1 MIVRELLTRLGFD
14 VDTSGGKK
22 FDRVLRGIALGATAA
37 VTAVNS
43 ATGAVMAFANAQ
55 AKQIT
60 TIGRQAQLA
69 GESFEKFQTSVAAGA
84 AVGFDSDRMAD
95 TLKDVND
102 KIGDFLSTGG
112 GGLADYFEQIAPRIG
127 QTAEQ
132 FRGLSGSD
140 ALQLYFN
147 GLERAN
153 LSQAEM
159 TFYLEAIA
167 NDATGLIPILR
178 NGGAE
183 WQRLAAEAEE
193 YGVLTEQQLTTST
206 EFTASMRRLTSV
218 FRVMR
223 QRIAVEVMP
232 ALRLYIEQLLAWYRQ
247 NRALIEQRIVDV
259 LKAIL
264 YAFQMVMGVIRT
276 VVEWFTKLVDWV
288 GGGERAFRLLVATIS
303 VLIAARV
310 VRGIMALRTAIMAMN
325 IAAWAN
331 PFGVMVLA
339 IIAII
344 ALVAALVLVG
354 EDFIVWLQGGQSQ
367 FGEWY
372 QYIADKLRELG
383 AWFARTFEE
392 IFGGWDGLL
401 ASIRERWDI
410 VVQDVKDLWSG
421 MVRFFRAA
429 LTGDIEAAL
438 DVVLNGF
445 RRIIDIIW
453 SLWSDMARGV
463 AALVTSIIPD
473 MPSLPNWLTRLNP
486 FADGEPL
493 DPVRTQELG
502 SIPSAPVGPRIP
514 PAPPAN
520 GPRTTNV
527 NVQPNITITPT
538 GPLSPEE
545 TDRVAREL
553 SERMRRDME
562 DAFTTTLPNFPN
574 PEAM

>member
-14 VDTSGGKK
+14 VDTSGGVQ
-22 FDRVLRGIALGATAA
+22 FDRVLRGVALGATAA

-43 ATGAVMAFANAQ
+43 ATGAIMAFANAQ
-55 AKQIT
+55 AEQIT

-112 GGLADYFEQIAPRIG
+112 GELADYFEQIAPRIG

-193 YGVLTEQQLTTST
+193 YGVLTEEQL
-206 EFTASMRRLTSV
+206 ATSV
-218 FRVMR
+218 EFSSAMGRLANIFRVMR
-223 QRIAVEVMP
+223 QRIAVELMP
-232 ALRLYIEQLLAWYRQ
+232 TLRLYIEQLLSWYRL
-247 NRALIEQRIVDV
+247 NRELIEQRVVDT
-259 LKAIL
+259 LKAVL
-264 YAFQMVMGVIRT
+264 YAFQLLLGVIRT
-276 VVEWFTKLVDWV
+276 AVEWFAKLVDWV
-288 GGGERAFRLLVATIS
+288 GGGERAIRLLTVAFGL
-303 VLIAARV
+303 LIAARV
-310 VRGIMALRTAIMAMN
+310 IRGIMALRTAILAMN
-325 IAAWAN
+325 VAAWAN

-339 IIAII
+339 IIAVI

-383 AWFARTFEE
+383 AWFATTFEE
-392 IFGGWDGLL
+392 IFGGWDGLMQRL
-401 ASIRERWDI
+401 RDGWAEGI
-410 VVQDVKDLWSG
+410 QTMKDLWSG
-421 MVRFFRAA
+421 MVEFFTSI
-429 LTGDIEAAL
+429 LEGDILGAL
-438 DVVLNGF
+438 DVVVAGF

-453 SLWSDMARGV
+453 GLWSDMAAGV
-463 AALVTSIIPD
+463 AALVTSMIPS
-473 MPSLPNWLTRLNP
+473 MPSMPEWLRDLNP
-486 FADGEPL
+486 FGPGEPV
-493 DPVRTQELG
+493 DPTRLTDLTN
-502 SIPSAPVGPRIP
+502 IPSTPVGPRIP
-514 PAPPAN
+514 PAAPA
-520 GPRTTNV
+520 GPRTTTV
-527 NVQPNITITPT
+527 TVAPEININPT
-538 GPLSPEE
+538 GPMTPAESERL
-545 TDRVAREL
+545 AREL
-553 SERMRRDME
+553 AERMRREME
-562 DAFTTTLPNFPN
+562 DSFATTLPNFPD
-574 PEAM
+574 PEAF